1 MELAL
6 ALEREP
12 QAQITVHPD
21 TDSPAEG
28 VPGPA
33 TIPLSTRETIFW
45 SPYWIGSFFVAMRQN
60 LVMTLPWRSAKA
72 LSELVPL
79 TVLAQ
84 AQPGQEDAWR
94 PGPLGGLRQA

>member
-1 MELAL
+1 
-6 ALEREP
+6 
-12 QAQITVHPD
+12 
-21 TDSPAEG
+21 
-28 VPGPA
+28 
-33 TIPLSTRETIFW
+33 
-45 SPYWIGSFFVAMRQN
+45 MRQN

-94 PGPLGGLRQA
+94 PGPLGGMRQA